1 MNTSVRSY
9 IPKLIT
15 SADVTQG
22 LAKAVAGAVQAPVT
36 AAAAQAF
43 RELVVPAVEGGC
55 QEMFRQVN
63 VQLKDVAAQSAA
75 VAAAS
80 GAGSA
85 EIEGA
90 VKRAVADGYR
100 EQQSGIATLLAE
112 NQRATLQQL
121 QSHEEYMTNVV
132 KTARIGGGAGADG
145 DGDGGG
151 DGDSGS
157 QLGSAAASG
166 PVKPSADEQID
177 IAIAQG
183 NYQDAFSKA
192 LGAQDLGQ

>member
-1 MNTSVRSY
+1 MGFNAMNTSVRSY

-22 LAKAVAGAVQAPVT
+22 LAKAVAGAVKAPVT

-63 VQLKDVAAQSAA
+63 VQLKDVAAQSTA

-132 KTARIGGGAGADG
+132 KTARIGGGADS
-145 DGDGGG
+145 

-166 PVKPSADEQID
+166 PVKPSVDEQID